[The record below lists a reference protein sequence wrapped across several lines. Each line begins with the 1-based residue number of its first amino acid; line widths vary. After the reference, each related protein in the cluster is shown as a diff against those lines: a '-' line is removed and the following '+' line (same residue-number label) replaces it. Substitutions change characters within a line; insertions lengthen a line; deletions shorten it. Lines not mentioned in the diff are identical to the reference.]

1 MFSIW
6 RTLPRLIDCHV
17 LKDISS
23 EIMVNFLFLGIETP
37 NVNNYVDV
45 LAMKFIIAPF
55 VDNDGCWSL
64 YMIMNPGAIRTS
76 ITLHENP
83 DSYNYRLDLFENNL
97 APVIFYLDGK
107 IKNNNKELSAT
118 PPHHERIMEWLESC
132 TTNSKSFKAI
142 DGYKEEEKYFTNP
155 ANDYVN
161 KVFPIIKFNG
171 KLNIFIISFMLK
183 QN

>member
-1 MFSIW
+1 MAHSL
-6 RTLPRLIDCHV
+6 TRLIDCHV
-17 LKDISS
+17 LKDKPIT
-23 EIMVNFLFLGIETP
+23 IMVNFLCLDIKTP
-37 NVNNYVDV
+37 NMNHVDV

-55 VDNDGCWSL
+55 VDNDGYWSL
-64 YMIMNPGAIRTS
+64 YMIMNPGAIRNS
-76 ITLHENP
+76 ITLYENP
-83 DSYNYRLDLFENNL
+83 NSYGYRLNMFGNNL
-97 APVIFYLDGK
+97 APVIFYLDGN

-132 TTNSKSFKAI
+132 TTDSDSFKEI
-142 DGYKEEEKYFTNP
+142 QGYDAEEEYFTNP
-155 ANDYVN
+155 DIDYIK